1 MPHFREKSNG
11 DGRRPSPFSASAQR
25 TGVRALRAILS
36 RRSRGLA
43 PFCGQRPHFSPSQGE
58 VLPAPHSLFA
68 RKENGPL
75 ERSKRE
81 RARGID
87 AHCPTRSAKGPLD
100 PNQLGEGGAFTQ
112 PKPPSKKK
120 GFTGEHGSIPRRAVR
135 GGDPNGMDSGRSIP
149 GAPAVL
155 RGTGRAGKSRAARGA
170 VPHCISAEMPRLW
183 WGRPSPASAA
193 CEKSPSPPAAGI
205 LPSPRRARNRPP
217 RGWGAHSRPFT
228 SAP

>member
-87 AHCPTRSAKGPLD
+87 THCPTRSAKGPLD
-100 PNQLGEGGAFTQ
+100 PQSRHFCGN
-112 PKPPSKKK
+112 
-120 GFTGEHGSIPRRAVR
+120 AVR
-135 GGDPNGMDSGRSIP
+135 HRT
-149 GAPAVL
+149 A
-155 RGTGRAGKSRAARGA
+155 GRARF
-170 VPHCISAEMPRLW
+170 
-183 WGRPSPASAA
+183 ASAA
-193 CEKSPSPPAAGI
+193 SAAQDGGSSRNGATRVHSIGVPTASAAGNGTMFPRKPLLLGQGDSGWVRA
-205 LPSPRRARNRPP
+205 LPASWVGCRGAFQLRVGLRASWPRRFFSGTARRH
-217 RGWGAHSRPFT
+217 RLFL
-228 SAP
+228 